1 MWTEIET
8 VRNITGVSEDD
19 YTDDQVVQFI
29 TLAQREVNSKINT
42 KVVREFIDYLD
53 DVRKNDING
62 TTTTFYLS
70 KWKGNYLGDTD
81 YDGDID
87 IDDIEVYQVDEDDV
101 ETELTPTSI
110 NYKQMSFTLS
120 SAPDSNKDLYV
131 TYTYCPVD
139 PVNPDAFLSQLT
151 AYLASS
157 YMVSGEESGSIRLG
171 SLALGESRQ
180 TLYDRY
186 YNKYLS
192 LMGQLQE
199 NLTGGAI
206 WGLTAVQI

>member
-1 MWTEIET
+1 MWTEIST

-19 YTDDQVVQFI
+19 YTDEQVAQFI

-42 KVVREFIDYLD
+42 KVVREMVLYLTSVRQNKIDGEN
-53 DVRKNDING
+53 KK
-62 TTTTFYLS
+62 FYLS
-70 KWKGNYLGDTD
+70 KWKDNYLGDTD

-87 IDDIEVYQVDEDDV
+87 TDDIKVYKVNNDI
-101 ETELTPTSI
+101 ETEVTVASLDYA
-110 NYKQMSFTLS
+110 NMYFTLS
-120 SAPDSNKDLYV
+120 SAPETGSEILV

-139 PVNPDAFLSQLT
+139 PVNPDPFLSQVT

-186 YNKYLS
+186 YNKYVS
-192 LMGQLQE
+192 LMDQLQE

-206 WGLTAVQI
+206 WGLKMVQI

>member
-42 KVVREFIDYLD
+42 KVVREFVDYLD
-53 DVRKNDING
+53 DVRENDING
-62 TTTTFYLS
+62 ETTTFYLS
-70 KWKGNYLGDTD
+70 KWKGNYLGDMD

-87 IDDIEVYQVDEDDV
+87 TDDIEVYQVDEDDI
-101 ETELTPTSI
+101 ETQLTPSSVD
-110 NYKQMSFTLS
+110 YQKMSFTLS

-131 TYTYCPVD
+131 TYTYCPVN

-186 YNKYLS
+186 YNKYVS

-206 WGLTAVQI
+206 WGLKAVQI

>member
-53 DVRKNDING
+53 PVRENDIDG
-62 TTTTFYLS
+62 ETTTFYLS
-70 KWKGNYLGDTD
+70 KWKGNYLGDMD

-87 IDDIEVYQVDEDDV
+87 TDDIEVYQVDEGDI
-101 ETELTPTSI
+101 ETQLTPSSVD
-110 NYKQMSFTLS
+110 YQKMSFTLS

-131 TYTYCPVD
+131 TYTYCPVN
-139 PVNPDAFLSQLT
+139 PVNPDPFLSQLT

-186 YNKYLS
+186 YNKYMS

-199 NLTGGAI
+199 SLTGGAI